1 MLPVRGKACGAASA
15 GRAPLRRVYMSFM
28 DRKGWYCQFLE
39 ADLQTALP
47 RKFNFAEVGKVREL
61 AKRAGGLPDL
71 AAVAAF
77 DHAVSI
83 GRGGVWLSL
92 TQEQYA
98 KLKTKG

>member
-1 MLPVRGKACGAASA
+1 M
-15 GRAPLRRVYMSFM
+15 PLRRVYMSFM
-28 DRKGWYCQFLE
+28 ERRGWYCQFLE

-71 AAVAAF
+71 ATVAAF

-83 GRGGVWLSL
+83 GRGGLWLSL

-98 KLKTKG
+98 RLKTKG